1 MAILVLFSYILTF
14 FTHYNLRSDDLNVY
28 VPYIS
33 NLISGARLGSQY
45 DYQGFYWS
53 LSLVIKVLNR
63 LFPDNGIFP
72 MGIIVF
78 ITTIILFIL
87 IYFTFRAIRG
97 WLKVIQAYDRFLFFA
112 VMAYTIS
119 QFWYIAYPSYGNTFR
134 RISIIWILLGIS
146 AYFRKPNWKT
156 LGLISLSMLALVN
169 FSSTGIFLSFFILYG
184 LAHVFA
190 WMHEKNLWLKLWFLS
205 PAFSIWSVLYRP
217 GFLPV
222 VIAFHGLMLVLW
234 FTKKTE
240 LLDQLW
246 IRYHTFV
253 LILVPVV
260 FFFLSTLMPDRFGSY
275 MPWLNFF
282 TNPEFE
288 MLIHYLRF
296 DFAFLRVSLLSIFN
310 IFLWLMM
317 GIALLSL
324 KKVQEPGFKTI
335 LYLLLVMFITFFN
348 PFVARFV
355 MTNLT
360 NLAYFRIYD
369 ILVNPV
375 TLLVTFTVALNQI
388 NQAPFK
394 PILRWTQIAVLVLG
408 ILTSDLWIYLDFSGR
423 VDPIYHV
430 TKDELKVFREL
441 KTYLAKE
448 DIKEPIRLISQ
459 IYGNHLITDIPFT
472 LINTPRID
480 SLEELYKQSDD
491 VSKLNQIFYIKTG
504 ESIPYTP
511 PYNQTCTLTRK
522 LDVDFVI
529 VEAQY
534 NWDVE
539 NGLGYCGEK
548 IFEVGNY
555 RIFRMRYEWLDQ

>member
-1 MAILVLFSYILTF
+1 MAILVIISYLLTF
-14 FTHYNLRSDDLNVY
+14 LTHYNLRSDDLNVY

-33 NLISGARLGSQY
+33 NLVNGARLGYQY
-45 DYQGFYWS
+45 DYQGFYWL
-53 LSLVIKVLNR
+53 LSFIIKAFNR
-63 LFPDNGIFP
+63 LFPNNGIFP
-72 MGIIVF
+72 MGIIVL
-78 ITTIILFIL
+78 ITTFILFIL
-87 IYFTFRAIRG
+87 IYVTFRTIKG
-97 WLKVIQAYDRFLFFA
+97 WFKGIQVYDYFLFLA
-112 VMAYTIS
+112 VIAYMIF

-134 RISIIWILLGIS
+134 RISVIWILLGVS
-146 AYFRKPNWKT
+146 TYFRKPSWKI
-156 LGLISLSMLALVN
+156 LSLISLSMFALVN
-169 FSSTGIFLSFFILYG
+169 FSSTGIFLSFMILYG

-190 WMHEKNLWLKLWFLS
+190 WMNDEDIWMKLWFLS
-205 PAFSIWSVLYRP
+205 PSFSIWSVLYRNE
-217 GFLPV
+217 FLPV
-222 VIAFHGLMLVLW
+222 VLAFHGLMIVLW
-234 FTKKTE
+234 LAKKTE
-240 LLDQLW
+240 ILDRLW
-246 IRYHTFV
+246 IRFHTYI

-260 FFFLSTLMPDRFGSY
+260 FFLLVKFMPDRFGSY

-282 TNPEFE
+282 TNPQYE

-317 GIALLSL
+317 VIALLNL
-324 KKVQEPGFKTI
+324 NKVHEPGFKTI
-335 LYLLLVMFITFFN
+335 LYLLLVILITFFN

-375 TLLVTFTVALNQI
+375 TIIVVFSVALNHV
-388 NQAPFK
+388 NQDFFK
-394 PILRWTQIAVLVLG
+394 PILRWTQIAILLMG
-408 ILTSDLWIYLDFSGR
+408 IVTSDLWIYLDFSGK

-448 DIKEPIRLISQ
+448 EISENINLISQ
-459 IYGNHLITDIPFT
+459 IYGNHLITDIHFT
-472 LINTPRID
+472 LINTTRID
-480 SLEELYKQSDD
+480 SLDELYKQTDD
-491 VSKLNQIFYIKTG
+491 LSLINQIFYIKTG
-504 ESIPYTP
+504 ESMPYTP
-511 PYNQTCTLTRK
+511 PYNQTCLLTRK
-522 LDVDFVI
+522 LDVDFII

-539 NGLGYCGEK
+539 NGLGYCAEK

-555 RIFRMRYEWLDQ
+555 RVFRMRYEWLEQ